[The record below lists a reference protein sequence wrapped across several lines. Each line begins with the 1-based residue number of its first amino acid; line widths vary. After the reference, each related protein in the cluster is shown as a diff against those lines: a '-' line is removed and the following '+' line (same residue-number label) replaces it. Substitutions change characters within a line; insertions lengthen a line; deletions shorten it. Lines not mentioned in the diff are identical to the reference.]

1 MMTGSL
7 AVALP
12 LLCSLLFGIATLA
25 GGAVLL
31 TQNKERGI
39 AIAVLAIGGLCIVA
53 TLVTAAAVFLY
64 AVIGLRNM

>member
-1 MMTGSL
+1 MMTGTL
-7 AVALP
+7 ATALP
-12 LLCSLLFGIATLA
+12 LLCSLLFGLATLA

-39 AIAVLAIGGLCIVA
+39 AFVVLAIGGLCIVA
-53 TLVTAAAVFLY
+53 TLVTAAAIFLY